1 MNIAIILASGLSLR
15 TKTKTPKQFLKINNK
30 TILEHSSLKFI
41 NNKEINKLI
50 IVIREEHLLKAKS
63 IFKKYKFKNN
73 FLHFCIGGN
82 SRNQSIVNA
91 LKFINKNFKI
101 NGNDIILTHDAN
113 RIFVNSKIIKDNI
126 VSCKK
131 HKCVLTGLY
140 SPDTVYKYKKE
151 YVTNVFDRETI
162 FCSQTPQTFT
172 YEKINNIIKIKDKKI
187 FNKSDLGTL
196 ALLSNEKV
204 FIVQGESLN
213 FKITSYQDYIIAKK
227 ILE

>member
-15 TKTKTPKQFLKINNK
+15 TKTNTPKQFLKINNK

-41 NNKEINKLI
+41 KNKEINKLI
-50 IVIREEHLLKAKS
+50 IVIREEYLLKAKS
-63 IFKKYKFKNN
+63 IFKKYKFKSD
-73 FLHFCIGGN
+73 FLYFCVGGN
-82 SRNQSIVNA
+82 SRNQSIVNT
-91 LKFINKNFKI
+91 LKFINKNFQVNK
-101 NGNDIILTHDAN
+101 NDIILTHDAN
-113 RIFVNSKIIKDNI
+113 RIFVSSKIIKDNI
-126 VSCKK
+126 ANCKK
-131 HKCVLTGLY
+131 HKCVLTGIY
-140 SPDTVYKYKKE
+140 SPDTIYKYKNE
-151 YVTNVFDRETI
+151 NVINVLDRETL

-213 FKITSYQDYIIAKK
+213 FKITTYQDYIIAKK
-227 ILE
+227 ILK